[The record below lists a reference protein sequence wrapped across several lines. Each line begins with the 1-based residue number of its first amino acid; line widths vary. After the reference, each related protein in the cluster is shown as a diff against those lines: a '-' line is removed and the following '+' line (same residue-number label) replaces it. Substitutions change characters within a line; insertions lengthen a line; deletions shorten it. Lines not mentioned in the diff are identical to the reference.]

1 VRLAESP
8 LSSSRPG
15 PIFYRPNVGLLYIHF
30 DFISR
35 HYPGWNLTEIKGMTE
50 RERRH
55 WVDSIKWRNE
65 RQMLNA

>member
-1 VRLAESP
+1 
-8 LSSSRPG
+8 
-15 PIFYRPNVGLLYIHF
+15 VGLLYIHF